1 MDSELLQL
9 DSPFANFTRR
19 TFIGV
24 ILTAIVAAIVTLILT
39 IAIDKVV
46 LQPAMCSDSGV
57 ASCAQSSQ
65 VSFHIA
71 SIIAAIL
78 AVVMLVQAS
87 VYRPLLVGL
96 AVTASLWNIYGA
108 FLSKV
113 AWPMQL
119 LILTILSILAYL
131 AFAWILR
138 TYNLIVALVATVLLV
153 AIALLVTN
161 L

>member
-24 ILTAIVAAIVTLILT
+24 VLTAIVAGIVTLLLT

-46 LQPAMCSDSGV
+46 LQPAMCSGNDV
-57 ASCAQSSQ
+57 TTCAQSSQ

-71 SIIAAIL
+71 SVIAAIL

-96 AVTASLWNIYGA
+96 AVTVSLWGIYEA
-108 FLSKV
+108 FLGKV

-131 AFAWILR
+131 AFTWVLR
-138 TYNLIVALVATVLLV
+138 TYNLIIALVTTVLLAAV
-153 AIALLVTN
+153 ALLVTN

>member
-1 MDSELLQL
+1 MDNDLLQL

-19 TFIGV
+19 TFLGIL
-24 ILTAIVAAIVTLILT
+24 LTAIVAGIVTLVLT
-39 IAIDKVV
+39 LAVDKVV
-46 LQPAMCSDSGV
+46 LQPAMCSGSDVSR
-57 ASCAQSSQ
+57 CAQSSE

-87 VYRPLLVGL
+87 VYRPLLVGV
-96 AVTASLWNIYGA
+96 AVTISLWGIYGA
-108 FLSKV
+108 FLDKI

-119 LILTILSILAYL
+119 LLLTILSALAYF

-138 TYNLIVALVATVLLV
+138 TYNLVIALVATVLL
-153 AIALLVTN
+153 IAACLLVTN

>member
-1 MDSELLQL
+1 MDNDLLQL

-19 TFIGV
+19 IFLG
-24 ILTAIVAAIVTLILT
+24 ILLTGIVAGIVTLVLT
-39 IAIDKVV
+39 LAIDKVV
-46 LQPAMCSDSGV
+46 LQPAMCSGSDVST
-57 ASCAQSSQ
+57 CAQSSQ

-87 VYRPLLVGL
+87 VYRPLLVGVS
-96 AVTASLWNIYGA
+96 VTISLWGIYGA
-108 FLSKV
+108 FLDKI
-113 AWPMQL
+113 AWPIQL
-119 LILTILSILAYL
+119 LLLTVLSALAYF

-138 TYNLIVALVATVLLV
+138 TYNLVIALVATVLL
-153 AIALLVTN
+153 IAACLLVTN